1 MWVEDHWCP
10 DCPEKARN
18 KDKSSKSSSTQ
29 QIKPTHITRVS
40 PTHKPNLSPSMLLQ
54 GKAGN
59 KPATILLDTGANL
72 TLVQKDLVPDERYSE
87 GFLNIRVVNDNIF
100 EIPKA
105 KLNIT
110 AGNITHTLTVGVRQS
125 CVM

>member
-1 MWVEDHWCP
+1 
-10 DCPEKARN
+10 
-18 KDKSSKSSSTQ
+18 
-29 QIKPTHITRVS
+29 
-40 PTHKPNLSPSMLLQ
+40 MLLQ

-87 GFLNIRVVNDNIF
+87 GFLNIRAVNDNIF

-105 KLNIT
+105 KLNFT
-110 AGNITHTLTVGVRQS
+110 AGNITNTLTVGKV
-125 CVM
+125 V